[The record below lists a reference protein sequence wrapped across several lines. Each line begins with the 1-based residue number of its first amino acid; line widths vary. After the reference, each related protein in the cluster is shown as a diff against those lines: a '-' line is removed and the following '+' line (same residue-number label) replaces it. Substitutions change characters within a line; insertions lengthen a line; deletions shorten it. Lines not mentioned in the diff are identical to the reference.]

1 MIALPT
7 STLIAALAVLALGS
21 ARAADAK
28 PEPKLTPED
37 IKLADKDAVL
47 PLPGEILSVMKGF
60 KPADWK
66 GAAAA
71 AAAAKTPA
79 PADKADSAATAA
91 RLGTRTA
98 DAFLAIEAQDSDLLD
113 KAAADILA
121 AATKLGATKEILANA
136 ELIRTAA
143 ASGKWV
149 MVLPLLDQTYH
160 DARKAVNDIGNKDG
174 VAIASAAGWLRG
186 VDIFAGELATKYS
199 DKASKALRQGDLTGK
214 LLANLEAM
222 PASTKSKPNVDA
234 LIKALTTIKPLVS
247 VSTEATVPQPVVQQI
262 AAAAKA
268 AVMAQY

>member
-1 MIALPT
+1 MIPLPT
-7 STLIAALAVLALGS
+7 FTLIAALAVLALGS

-28 PEPKLTPED
+28 PEPKLTADD

-71 AAAAKTPA
+71 AAKTPA
-79 PADKADSAATAA
+79 PADKADSSATAA

-143 ASGKWV
+143 AAGKWV
-149 MVLPLLDQTYH
+149 MVVPLLNQTYH

-186 VDIFAGELATKYS
+186 LDIYASELATKYS
-199 DKASKALRQGDLTGK
+199 DKASKALRQGDLAGK
-214 LLANLEAM
+214 LLVNLEAM
-222 PASTKSKPNVDA
+222 PATTKSKPNVDE

-247 VSTEATVPQPVVQQI
+247 VNTEATVPQPVVQQI

-268 AVMAQY
+268 AVTAQY